1 MQTIVSLFEKQ
12 VEDIPCA
19 TALIVDKNQYDY
31 QMINQYAEQIKL
43 SLVRCGLHLDSPVG
57 LCTQRSL
64 DQLVGMLGILKAG
77 GAYLPLDPTQPRE
90 RLHVIIQES
99 RIPIL
104 LVHSIYQDIFKDY
117 QGIIICL
124 DDVLKELPLSRGL
137 TERSHSPGTVGPML
151 NLQPHHLAYIIY
163 TSGST
168 GVPKGVLIEHAGVIN
183 YALWLA
189 DYANVTTG
197 MRIDWSTPYVF
208 DMGVTTSIVALLL
221 GLTVVLCS
229 DTTKSDPRAYLRHL
243 QSNCIAIIKVTPSY
257 FKALLHEISLHYVE
271 LPHLHTII
279 LGGENLPMSDCR
291 AWLTRYPKHNLFNEY
306 GPTEATIAVS
316 QYKINSDNINIIT
329 ANYAPIGKVG
339 TNMCGYILDASLNLI
354 PSSELGELCIG
365 GVCLARGYNHQA
377 ELTQQKFI
385 FHSLGSSR
393 KERLYRTG
401 DLCRMQADGTL
412 ECVGRIDNQ
421 VKIRGFRIE
430 IAEIEQRLCA
440 HFAIEN
446 SVVIARE
453 NVREELQLL
462 AYYILKPT
470 EKSLNSEQLRHY
482 LQQYLPHYMIPS
494 AFMPIDA
501 FPLTENG
508 KLNQS
513 ALPQPF
519 VMTSVRKPRTRMEK
533 QLVAIWE
540 EELGVNPIGIHDN
553 FYELGGH
560 SLNAARIVSQINR
573 LTAKVIT
580 LAQFYQAN
588 NIIQLAKTIKKST
601 KKVNNMPLLPPME
614 TFNNIP
620 LSDFQLLLW
629 FCKIFEP
636 KAQKMNIVTRKRL
649 QGNVNVSRLNA
660 AFNAV
665 LQTHSI
671 LNVQISRFY
680 PAQRL
685 GNEHLF
691 TIDERDLQQL
701 TPMLIEKELKS
712 SFDALMSL
720 YPWPTEQPLF
730 TAKLF
735 HLDCDTIELQFCLA
749 HFVADEVSMAIFLN
763 DLSKFYM
770 QYQEQNLPMVVKP
783 ALSFNTYIWHEQNT
797 MPTSFQEDYLFWRDY
812 LNTGG
817 LFYFPA
823 EYIEPDMQKKG
834 FNYTT
839 YHAIPAHLFAC
850 LERFCIHQH
859 VGLEDILCA
868 AVSIAL
874 KKQGY
879 YYHDL
884 TRPMIVN
891 LIKSTRNDPMYD
903 ETIGCFIRVDPVKV
917 DLSESMALL
926 TISKQVQRSM
936 AENQMYQRASTL
948 LKLACSVAQDCKRT
962 FLKSMLAQTGL
973 FLYQK
978 ALNRIKLNYNV
989 LKFIHNLADFDRDK
1003 HFVIYINVWNNF
1015 VKPALDDTE
1024 LLGLKTR
1031 PLPMYQYE
1039 ISRFDYVCDIS
1050 FLCDEYNGTRYV
1062 TVSGNLKADIRERI
1076 AQEIM
1081 NVLEETI
1088 I

>member
-12 VEDIPCA
+12 VEDLPCA
-19 TALIVDKNQYDY
+19 TALIVDQKQYDY
-31 QMINQYAEQIKL
+31 QMINQYSEQIKL
-43 SLVRCGLHLDSPVG
+43 SLVRCGFHLDSPIG

-77 GAYLPLDPTQPRE
+77 SAYLPLDPTQPRE

-104 LVHSIYQDIFKDY
+104 LVHSAYQDIFKDY
-117 QGIIICL
+117 QGILICL
-124 DDVLKELPLSRGL
+124 DDVLSKLPVNCE
-137 TERSHSPGTVGPML
+137 TIPKVNIE
-151 NLQPHHLAYIIY
+151 PHHLAYTIY

-168 GVPKGVLIEHAGVIN
+168 GIPKGVLIEHESVIN
-183 YALWLA
+183 YARWFM
-189 DYANVTTG
+189 DYTKATAG

-208 DMGVTTSIVALLL
+208 DMGVTTSIVALML

-229 DTTKSDPRAYLRHL
+229 DATKSDPRAYLRHL
-243 QSNCIAIIKVTPSY
+243 QSNRINIIKVTPSY
-257 FKALLHEISLHYVE
+257 FKALLHEVSLHPIE
-271 LPHLHTII
+271 LPHLYTII

-291 AWLTRYPKHNLFNEY
+291 AWLTRYPKHTLFNEY

-316 QYKINSDNINIIT
+316 QYKINSDNINAVT
-329 ANYAPIGKVG
+329 AHYAPIGKIG
-339 TNMCGYILDASLNLI
+339 TNMCGYILDASLDLV

-385 FHSLGSSR
+385 FHSLCNNSN
-393 KERLYRTG
+393 ERLYRTG

-440 HFAIEN
+440 HPAIEN
-446 SVVIARE
+446 SVVVARE

-470 EKSLNSEQLRHY
+470 AQSLNPEQLRHY

-508 KLNQS
+508 KLNPS

-560 SLNAARIVSQINR
+560 SLNAARIVSQINKMS
-573 LTAKVIT
+573 AKVIT
-580 LAQFYQAN
+580 LTQFYQAN
-588 NIIQLAKTIKKST
+588 NIIELAKIIKKST
-601 KKVNNMPLLPPME
+601 KKLEKEPSLPSIDSLSH
-614 TFNNIP
+614 IP

-629 FCKIFEP
+629 FCKTFEP
-636 KAQKMNIVTRKRL
+636 KAQKMNVVTRKRL
-649 QGNVNVSRLNA
+649 HGKVSASLLNA

-671 LNVQISRFY
+671 LNVEISRFY

-685 GNEHLF
+685 GSQHLF
-691 TIDERDLQQL
+691 TIDETDLQQL
-701 TPMLIEKELKS
+701 TPMLIEEKLMS
-712 SFDALMSL
+712 SFDELMSL

-749 HFVADEVSMAIFLN
+749 HFIADEVSMQIFLN

-770 QYQEQNLPMVVKP
+770 QYQKQSLPMVVKP
-783 ALSFNTYIWHEQNT
+783 ALPFNTYIWHEQNS
-797 MPTSFQEDYLFWRDY
+797 MATSFQEDYLFWRDY

-823 EYIEPDMQKKG
+823 DYIESDMQKKG
-834 FNYTT
+834 LNYTT
-839 YHAIPAHLFAC
+839 YHAIPTHLFAC

-859 VGLEDILCA
+859 VGLEDLLCA

-891 LIKSTRNDPMYD
+891 LIKSTRNDPIYD
-903 ETIGCFIRVDPVKV
+903 ETVGCFIRVDPVKV

-962 FLKSMLAQTGL
+962 FLKSVLAQTGL

-978 ALNRIKLNYNV
+978 ALNSIKLNYNV

-1015 VKPALDDTE
+1015 VKPGSIDTE

-1050 FLCDEYNGTRYV
+1050 FLCDEYKGTRYV
-1062 TVSGNLKADIRERI
+1062 TVSGNLKADIRQRI
-1076 AQEIM
+1076 AQEIIT
-1081 NVLEETI
+1081 VLEEAI